1 MRFSLRWLFG
11 LVLYAAFGCALLASD
26 NDFLHAACVLTFAVL
41 SIVAIL
47 GAIFSRPERRAFWLG
62 CAIVAWSFTLTDS
75 MPANFYTPPA
85 AIRAVLMRLSV
96 WREDALFKLRDP
108 AAEVFVAIGCSI
120 AGGLLAQRFS
130 SRATERT
137 G

>member
-11 LVLYAAFGCALLASD
+11 VVLYAAFGCALLASD
-26 NDFLHAACVLTFAVL
+26 NDFLHAACVLTFAIL

-47 GAIFSRPERRAFWLG
+47 GAVFARPDRRAFWLG
-62 CAIVAWSFTLTDS
+62 CAIVAWSFTVTDS
-75 MPANFYTPPA
+75 MSDNFHTPPA
-85 AIRAVLMRLSV
+85 AIRAVLFRLSF
-96 WREDALFKLRDP
+96 WREDALLKLREP

-120 AGGLLAQRFS
+120 AGGLLAQRFR
-130 SRATERT
+130 SRSVEQT